1 MQYVSDILSPNLY
14 CHFINAKNWIRRKKH
29 RIHPSDEPGIYRVT
43 DGQETLYIC
52 RRIRH
57 NRSKRGVAVGIEALA
72 RQYNLHHI
80 PVSPGDLLIDCGANI
95 GELGVWARLHDLNYI
110 AIEPETLESRCVDLN
125 AFAGEAK
132 TFRMALWFEET
143 VLSFFSKP
151 TTADSS
157 VIEMN
162 DFDNVRQV
170 QAKRLDA
177 LITDLPANAKT
188 ILKVEAE
195 GAEPEVLAGAK
206 ELLKNI
212 DYIAIDCGFERG
224 KNKDHTFSETNT
236 ILVDNGF
243 RVEQANFKRMT
254 MVYRNIAKT
263 SVKSHPAPTA

>member
-1 MQYVSDILSPNLY
+1 
-14 CHFINAKNWIRRKKH
+14 
-29 RIHPSDEPGIYRVT
+29 
-43 DGQETLYIC
+43 
-52 RRIRH
+52 
-57 NRSKRGVAVGIEALA
+57 
-72 RQYNLHHI
+72 
-80 PVSPGDLLIDCGANI
+80 
-95 GELGVWARLHDLNYI
+95 
-110 AIEPETLESRCVDLN
+110 
-125 AFAGEAK
+125 
-132 TFRMALWFEET
+132 MALWFEET

-263 SVKSHPAPTA
+263 SVKSQPDPTA